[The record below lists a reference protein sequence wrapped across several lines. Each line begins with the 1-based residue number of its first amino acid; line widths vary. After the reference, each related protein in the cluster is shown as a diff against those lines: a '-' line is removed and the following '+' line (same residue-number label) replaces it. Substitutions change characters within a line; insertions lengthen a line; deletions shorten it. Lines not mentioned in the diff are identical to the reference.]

1 MNVTELIEKLKQ
13 MPQNALVVSEGY
25 EDGFDTIKKVSLIA
39 VEENPHEK
47 WYVGKYIESKKTDS
61 KQVVF
66 LNAENKSDK
75 K

>member
-1 MNVTELIEKLKQ
+1 MNVAELIEKLKQ

-25 EDGFDTIKKVSLIA
+25 EDGFDTIKKISLIA
-39 VEENPHEK
+39 VEENPQEE
-47 WYVGKYIESKKTDS
+47 WYMGKYIESKKTDS